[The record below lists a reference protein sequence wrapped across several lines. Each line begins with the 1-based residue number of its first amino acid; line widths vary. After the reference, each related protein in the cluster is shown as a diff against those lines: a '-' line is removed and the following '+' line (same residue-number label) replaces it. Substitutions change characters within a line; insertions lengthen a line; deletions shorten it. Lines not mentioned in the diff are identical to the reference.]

1 MPSSVIRRFR
11 YDAVG
16 QRLTVTFTSGAVYA
30 YLDVPPKVA
39 AALDQAESQGRLF
52 GEAGTL
58 LGILLT
64 NLVVGAAAALWVLRA
79 TAPPMAVGL
88 ATSPVPER

>member
-39 AALDQAESQGRLF
+39 AALDQAESQGRFF
-52 GEAGTL
+52 GEA
-58 LGILLT
+58 IRDRF
-64 NLVVGAAAALWVLRA
+64 AFDRLR
-79 TAPPMAVGL
+79 
-88 ATSPVPER
+88 SPD